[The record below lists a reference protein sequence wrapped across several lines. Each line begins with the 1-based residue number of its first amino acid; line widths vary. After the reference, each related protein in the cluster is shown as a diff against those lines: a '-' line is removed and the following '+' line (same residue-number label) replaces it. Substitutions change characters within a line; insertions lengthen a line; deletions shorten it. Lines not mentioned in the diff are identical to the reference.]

1 VDSGD
6 AKLVHGESQLGFGA
20 GSAGMD
26 LNGTLFDAD
35 LSGKPLMIAIAP
47 SSPFTGI
54 KEIPVPR
61 MKVSRP
67 KREPFVC

>member
-1 VDSGD
+1 
-6 AKLVHGESQLGFGA
+6 
-20 GSAGMD
+20 MD

-61 MKVSRP
+61 MKASRQ
-67 KREPFVC
+67 KGEPFVC